1 MFQRILNLQTLLIKK
16 SHFLFGPRAV
26 GKSTLVS
33 LSIDQF
39 TLFDLLN
46 EETYRNLLRQPA
58 ILGESIREP
67 NQIVVIDEIQRIPEL
82 LNEVQ
87 RLIFQKK
94 GCFLLTGSSARKLK
108 HGASNLL
115 GGRAW
120 EANLFPLISAE
131 IPHFDLLQILN
142 RGGLPDV
149 YQSRYFKKE
158 LGSYV
163 SLYLQQEI
171 KAEALTRNVQSF
183 AEFLELV
190 AIANGDEINY
200 ESFASDCQVST
211 STIKNYFQILEDTL
225 IGNLLPS
232 FTETTKR
239 KAISTAKFYLFDP
252 GVTNFLMGRKSV
264 SRRTPEFGTL
274 FEQMLHGEIKAYLDY
289 HRMHDCLFYW
299 RSTSQYEVDFL
310 IRDKS
315 ENWIAIEAKGT
326 TNPSPKE
333 YRGIAA
339 LEEELPLKKKI
350 VVCLAEK
357 PRLLERN
364 IEILPLR
371 LFLETLWGGGLL

>member
-225 IGNLLPS
+225 IGFRVNG
-232 FTETTKR
+232 FTKTTKR
-239 KAISTAKFYLFDP
+239 KSISRAKHYLFDL
-252 GVTNFLMGRKSV
+252 GVANALNKKWIEDYSSANLGDA
-264 SRRTPEFGTL
+264 
-274 FEQMLHGEIKAYLDY
+274 FEHFIALELRAYLKYRDSPKQ
-289 HRMHDCLFYW
+289 LNYW
-299 RSTSQYEVDFL
+299 RSVSKIEVDFV
-310 IRDKS
+310 I
-315 ENWIAIEAKGT
+315 EGEAAIEVKST
-326 TNPSPKE
+326 TAAAPKHM
-333 YRGIAA
+333 RA
-339 LEEELPLKKKI
+339 LRALREEGLFERYII
-350 VVCLAEK
+350 VS
-357 PRLLERN
+357 RDERKRVTDDG
-364 IEILPLR
+364 IEIYPYR
-371 LFLETLWGGGLL
+371 EFLQELWSGTIVQSG